1 MKKSRRNRRV
11 KRNKRAKSRRR
22 KTKFRRRK
30 RGGTRRRKATLG
42 KPPSSAPPPPPPS
55 KSSKKTQK
63 TTSKK
68 QKRVK
73 DVAKITLEALHKKKS
88 KQPAQQPQQTASA
101 ETARFLTP
109 KGPITKTGSYLL
121 NEDKGLTGK
130 RRVLGGISESDAAE
144 KKRIKNQP
152 KPTGPWIGKCT
163 KALKKSC
170 RNKKPSP
177 FWCKPCKIQSLV
189 CNNQKA
195 FCKTKPKSN
204 FCNKCPKTSK
214 SGGRRKYK
222 SRKKRRRRRRR

>member
-30 RGGTRRRKATLG
+30 RRRRRRTYRGGLG

-109 KGPITKTGSYLL
+109 KGPITKTGSYLYPAPITLDNVNSIVFSCL
-121 NEDKGLTGK
+121 N
-130 RRVLGGISESDAAE
+130 
-144 KKRIKNQP
+144 
-152 KPTGPWIGKCT
+152 
-163 KALKKSC
+163 
-170 RNKKPSP
+170 PSSLDILMVSSSMNLYFGVFAILINIYLLP
-177 FWCKPCKIQSLV
+177 FNPL
-189 CNNQKA
+189 
-195 FCKTKPKSN
+195 
-204 FCNKCPKTSK
+204 
-214 SGGRRKYK
+214 
-222 SRKKRRRRRRR
+222 